1 MNLHDDLLDVRAVAF
16 DVDGTLA
23 GGDHRVSPRTLRAL
37 AELRAAGVEPI
48 IVTGRIVGS
57 GTAIF
62 ADAGI
67 DGYVVASNGAV
78 AVDTRDPDPLH
89 AAVMDPDEAQAVV
102 AFCDG
107 RAVEPSLFTVDT
119 MVVEEGSV
127 VHDLLVRADP
137 TAPTRA
143 VAPGELP
150 FAEATKAC
158 IFGEPATLDSL
169 DAVIRAQFP
178 RMVRSMDTAFEMSA
192 EGADKWVALS
202 AILDRI
208 GVPPE
213 RCAGIGDG
221 ENDVV
226 WLSRVGFPVAM
237 GNAREPV
244 RRLARLRIGHHADE
258 AVAEL
263 VEALLRARA
272 AR

>member
-1 MNLHDDLLDVRAVAF
+1 MDLHDDLLDVRAVAF

-37 AELRAAGVEPI
+37 ADLRAAGVEPI
-48 IVTGRIVGS
+48 IVTGRILGAAA
-57 GTAIF
+57 AIL

-67 DGYVVASNGAV
+67 DGYAVASNGAV

-89 AAVMDPDEAQAVV
+89 TAFMDPDEAQSVV
-102 AFCDG
+102 AFCEG

-127 VHDLLVRADP
+127 IHGLLVAADP
-137 TAPTRA
+137 TAPTNA
-143 VAPGELP
+143 VPPGDLP
-150 FAEATKAC
+150 YAESTKAV
-158 IFGEPATLDSL
+158 IFGEPATLDAL
-169 DAVIRAQFP
+169 DAEIRAAFP

-192 EGADKWVALS
+192 EGADKWAALS
-202 AILDRI
+202 AVLERLGI
-208 GVPPE
+208 PPE

-244 RRLARLRIGHHADE
+244 RVLARLEIGHHGDE

-263 VEALLRARA
+263 VEALLEARS